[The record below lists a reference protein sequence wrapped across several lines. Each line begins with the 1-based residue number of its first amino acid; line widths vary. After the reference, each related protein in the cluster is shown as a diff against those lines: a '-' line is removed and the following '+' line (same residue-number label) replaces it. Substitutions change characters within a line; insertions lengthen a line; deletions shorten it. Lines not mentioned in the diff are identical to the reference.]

1 MKTIHYPLL
10 KPSASRIGLGCMH
23 FGGNWRKEEQ
33 ADAKTLAR
41 ARTATETALEVGI
54 NFFDHAD
61 IYCSGKSEVVFSKVM
76 RDLSLDRAEIILQ
89 TKCGIRFGCDPDP
102 DSPGRYDFSKEH
114 ILRSVEGSLKRLETD
129 YIDILLLHRPDA
141 LMEPEEIGEA
151 FAQLHEAGKV
161 RAFGVSNQTPAQMQ
175 LLQSGL
181 TLPLVANQVEINPL
195 KTALFDAG
203 IVSHQRG
210 PAPGYTADGTLEYH
224 RLHKIITQAWAPL
237 AYGYLSGREDDP
249 DPQNPNI
256 PATADVIQQLTSKYN
271 APAEAI
277 VIAWLLRHPAGIQ
290 PIIGTR
296 DPDRIRASAKADE
309 LTLSREDWYRIYIA
323 GRGSPLP

>member
-10 KPSASRIGLGCMH
+10 EQAASRIALGCMH

-33 ADAKTLAR
+33 ADANALAR
-41 ARTATETALEVGI
+41 ARVATETALEFGI

-61 IYCSGKSEVVFSKVM
+61 IYCSGKSEAVFADVM
-76 RDLSLDRAEIILQ
+76 RNLRLDRTQIILQ
-89 TKCGIRFGCDPDP
+89 TKCGIRFGHDPDP

-114 ILRSVEGSLKRLETD
+114 ILRSVDGSLKRLGTD

-141 LMEPEEIGEA
+141 LMEPEEVGHA
-151 FAQLHEAGKV
+151 FAELHAAGKV

-175 LLQSGL
+175 LLQASL
-181 TLPLVANQVEINPL
+181 ALPLVANQVEINPL
-195 KTALFDAG
+195 KTTLFDAG
-203 IVSHQRG
+203 IVSHERDAASG
-210 PAPGYTADGTLEYH
+210 HTADGTLEYH

-237 AYGYLSGREDDP
+237 AYGYLSGREQDAEP
-249 DPQNPNI
+249 KNPNV
-256 PATADVIQQLTSKYN
+256 PATADVVQQLASKYEV
-271 APAEAI
+271 PAEAI

-296 DPDRIRASAKADE
+296 DPNRIRAAVKADE
-309 LTLSREDWYRIYIA
+309 ITLSREDWYRIYIA